1 MGPLCELIKIF
12 DDLHLTNRA
21 GVFYVHETDYLVEA
35 SLSVFK
41 SADVFV
47 LFEVDVKIGD
57 LSVTV
62 RFLKF
67 YNFVTRVKLE

>member
-1 MGPLCELIKIF
+1 
-12 DDLHLTNRA
+12 
-21 GVFYVHETDYLVEA
+21 VEA